1 MKRIIPAMAA
11 GLSLIAGS
19 PALAGERTATL
30 AIQNMD
36 CAACPYIV
44 RESLKAVPGVSKVV
58 VSVQDKTVVVT
69 YDDAKADLDALTA
82 ATTNVGYP
90 SAPQG

>member
-1 MKRIIPAMAA
+1 MIKLITSMAV
-11 GLSLIAGS
+11 GFSLIAAS

-44 RESLKAVPGVSKVV
+44 RESLKAVPGVSKIV
-58 VSVQDKTVVVT
+58 VSVADKTVIVT

-82 ATTNVGYP
+82 ATTSVGYP

>member
-1 MKRIIPAMAA
+1 MIKLITSMAV
-11 GLSLIAGS
+11 GFSLIAAS

-44 RESLKAVPGVSKVV
+44 RESLKAVPGVSKIV
-58 VSVQDKTVVVT
+58 VSVADKTVIVT
-69 YDDAKADLDALTA
+69 YDDTKADLDALTA